1 MDYEGPVKKLLAKQ
15 LGIEYDSVKGNLIDD
30 MGADSLDLVEVVME
44 LEDEFGIEIPDEE
57 SENLN
62 TFEEIVEYISKNAS

>member
-57 SENLN
+57 AENLK

>member
-1 MDYEGPVKKLLAKQ
+1 MDYEAAVKKLLAKQ

-57 SENLN
+57 AENLK